1 MAYEKL
7 KLRNAMMSGE
17 IYLAR
22 EESNGVMSS
31 NRRVITDEVLSAT
44 ADWFL
49 FNKEKCI
56 EWAAIDEETHPH
68 LFFTTD
74 QEKAKQIKAILEEK

>member
-7 KLRNAMMSGE
+7 KLCNAMMSGE

-22 EESNGVMSS
+22 VEIDGVMSNS
-31 NRRVITDEVLSAT
+31 RRIITDEVIDAT

-49 FNKEKCI
+49 MNKKDFVN
-56 EWAAIDEETHPH
+56 WTPIDEETHPY

-74 QEKAKQIKAILEEK
+74 LKKAEKIKAILEAE